1 MSTSDES
8 SKAEFNIQILSPV
21 RRNDSTKER
30 LFGRQSSFS
39 SSRVALP
46 YNEVSLG
53 TGENNWWVWGG
64 SRYSGLVCM
73 VISSVAYSFMGLF
86 VKLLSV
92 SGVPS
97 SETVMCRCTVVAILA
112 GAGLKR
118 MRHPLLGSP
127 KVRQLVLARAI
138 VGYFALSTYFYSV
151 QHSSITFAGCNSAQL
166 HHAHLHSNFGSSFTE

>member
-86 VKLLSV
+86 VKLLSGV
-92 SGVPS
+92 SIPHKCQIS
-97 SETVMCRCTVVAILA
+97 YTCSF
-112 GAGLKR
+112 
-118 MRHPLLGSP
+118 
-127 KVRQLVLARAI
+127 
-138 VGYFALSTYFYSV
+138 FANSYHFLPNLSAYDE
-151 QHSSITFAGCNSAQL
+151 IA
-166 HHAHLHSNFGSSFTE
+166 